1 MNNKNPRPCNGRGLM
16 RQNTRFLLFTSIR
29 YTHTNLP
36 TMRGL
41 NVMVVMLARSGEQG
55 IHNGWQYTNV
65 FGNSQVGNYSE
76 AKDFSTT
83 QFIGKNSNS

>member
-1 MNNKNPRPCNGRGLM
+1 
-16 RQNTRFLLFTSIR
+16 
-29 YTHTNLP
+29 
-36 TMRGL
+36 
-41 NVMVVMLARSGEQG
+41 MVVMLARSGEQG

>member
-1 MNNKNPRPCNGRGLM
+1 MHGRGLM

-41 NVMVVMLARSGEQG
+41 NVMMMLMCEQG

-65 FGNSQVGNYSE
+65 FGNSQVENYTE
-76 AKDFSTT
+76 A
-83 QFIGKNSNS
+83 

>member
-1 MNNKNPRPCNGRGLM
+1 MHGRGLM

-41 NVMVVMLARSGEQG
+41 NVMMVMLMCEQG
-55 IHNGWQYTNV
+55 VHNGWQYTNV
-65 FGNSQVGNYSE
+65 FGNSQVENYCE
-76 AKDFSTT
+76 WYLAITYD
-83 QFIGKNSNS
+83 